1 MKKSKKS
8 IQTESTVIHSYL
20 DGVRAGVPLILG
32 YVPSGIAY
40 ALIARQAG
48 FTVWQTCAM
57 SLFVFTGAGQMLAA
71 GMYAQGAGM
80 AAILIATTLLALRH
94 MIMSICCMNRPL
106 MRGEKTSLKLMA
118 AFGVTDET
126 FSVFS
131 TVEDKRANVR
141 FLIGVFVE
149 VWLAWNVGTL
159 VGALASDFLPPII
172 TASLSIALYAMFTA
186 LLTPALPH
194 NGRLAVLVL
203 LTAVGNTV
211 LGLVI
216 PSSWA
221 LILSTLIGAF
231 VGVFFVDLESEEPK
245 KIGERGGQ
253 R

>member
-1 MKKSKKS
+1 MK
-8 IQTESTVIHSYL
+8 TENTVTDSYI
-20 DGVRAGVPLILG
+20 DGLRAGVPLILG
-32 YVPSGIAY
+32 YFPSGVAY

-57 SLFVFTGAGQMLAA
+57 SLFVFTGSGQMLAA
-71 GMYAQGAGM
+71 GMYAQGASM

-94 MIMSICCMNRPL
+94 MIMSICCMNRPR
-106 MRGEKTSLKLMA
+106 MRGEKTSLKLIA
-118 AFGVTDET
+118 AFGVTDES

-172 TASLSIALYAMFTA
+172 TASLSIALYAMFMA
-186 LLTPALPH
+186 LLTPALTR

-203 LTAVGNTV
+203 LTAVGNT
-211 LGLVI
+211 LLSLVI

-231 VGVFFVDLESEEPK
+231 VGVFFVDLEPK
-245 KIGERGGQ
+245 GERDNGQ
-253 R
+253 Q

>member
-1 MKKSKKS
+1 MKKTKKS
-8 IQTESTVIHSYL
+8 VKTENTVTDSYI
-20 DGVRAGVPLILG
+20 DGLRAGVPLILG
-32 YVPSGIAY
+32 YFPSGVAY

-57 SLFVFTGAGQMLAA
+57 SLFVFTGSGQMLAA
-71 GMYAQGAGM
+71 GMYAQGASM

-94 MIMSICCMNRPL
+94 MIMSICCMNRPR
-106 MRGEKTSLKLMA
+106 MRGEKTSLKLIA
-118 AFGVTDET
+118 AFGVTDES

-172 TASLSIALYAMFTA
+172 TASLSIALYAMFMA
-186 LLTPALPH
+186 LLTPALTR

-203 LTAVGNTV
+203 LTAVGNT
-211 LGLVI
+211 LLSLVI

-231 VGVFFVDLESEEPK
+231 VGVFFVDLEPK
-245 KIGERGGQ
+245 GERDNGQ
-253 R
+253 Q